1 VSCWSNALVRFLL
14 GIELTDPMS
23 GHFMIRRDAFESVA
37 PAISSQGFKILLDI
51 LATAC
56 GRLRVVEL
64 PRIPRTPT
72 RREQARQQDRA
83 GFRRAGDIEA
93 HQRRRLRALSY
104 AQSDYPRHFKTQWD
118 IVG

>member
-64 PRIPRTPT
+64 PRIPHGESKPDSKIALDFAALVTSKLTNGAVSARFLMLKAIIRVTS
-72 RREQARQQDRA
+72 RRS
-83 GFRRAGDIEA
+83 G
-93 HQRRRLRALSY
+93 
-104 AQSDYPRHFKTQWD
+104 T
-118 IVG
+118 